1 MSTATTLLNDSA
13 IVVAAVEG
21 GGTSF
26 KVAVVRLHLLSP
38 SSSSASSSPS
48 SSSRSSSDYRVE
60 ILHRHE
66 FSSDADPHWCLHQ
79 CAAFFRTHKPPQG
92 GYRALGVACFG
103 PLGLHPNTPTYGQI
117 LPSSPKA
124 IWRNVDILTPL
135 AEACRTNYDDGVTV
149 THEELAVRIDTD
161 VNAPALVEYRRA
173 LLVQQ
178 QQQQQGDSVD
188 DAADVALLSSCAYIT
203 VGTGVGVGLVVNG
216 RTVHGRMHP
225 EAGHVLVPPLFKNDP
240 FEGYSWGKDTCPYQ
254 GMNTVEGTT
263 CSVALVERLQQQ
275 MPLVKTKDK
284 EGDGRRGDQEASEM
298 SSWSSSTAQGRNVLA
313 TLEDDHE
320 LWEHAVN
327 AIASLCVTLLLTVS
341 IERIVIGGGIVQHRP
356 ILLKRIRERVPLL
369 VNGYLELPSDLSE
382 LIVTSEHGDDAGLY
396 GAIGLAREA
405 LLQQGG
411 SDVMGSTSKAATSR
425 EEDEKRMK
433 QVAFGHGLWHG
444 VLVGGVGTAML
455 LAYAVIPLLNRSS
468 RRRRGS

>member
-1 MSTATTLLNDSA
+1 MSTATSLSNDSV
-13 IVVAAVEG
+13 IVAAVEG

-38 SSSSASSSPS
+38 SSSSASSSSS

-60 ILHRHE
+60 ILHRDE
-66 FSSDADPHWCLHQ
+66 VPSDADPHWCLRQ
-79 CAAFFRTHKPPQG
+79 CAAFFRTHTPPK
-92 GYRALGVACFG
+92 GYRSLGVACFG
-103 PLGLHPNTPTYGQI
+103 PLGLHPNTATYGRI

-135 AEACRTNYDDGVTV
+135 VEACRGSSNAEGV
-149 THEELAVRIDTD
+149 THEELPVMIDTD
-161 VNAPALVEYRRA
+161 VNAPALVEYRGA
-173 LLVQQ
+173 LLRQQ
-178 QQQQQGDSVD
+178 QQQQKQGGSA
-188 DAADVALLSSCAYIT
+188 DAPAVALLSSCAYIT

-225 EAGHVLVPPLFKNDP
+225 EAGHVLVPPLLKNDS
-240 FEGYSWGKDTCPYQ
+240 FEGYSWGMDTCPYH

-263 CSVALVERLQQQ
+263 CSVALVERLQQ
-275 MPLVKTKDK
+275 MRMMVKTKDK
-284 EGDGRRGDQEASEM
+284 EGDGGRGDQAASEM
-298 SSWSSSTAQGRNVLA
+298 SSWSSHTAQGRNVLA
-313 TLEDDHE
+313 TLSDDHE
-320 LWEHAVN
+320 LWDHAVN

-356 ILLKRIRERVPLL
+356 ILLERIRERVPLL
-369 VNGYLELPSDLSE
+369 VNGYLDLPSDLSE
-382 LIVTSEHGDDAGLY
+382 LIVTSEYGEDAGLY

-411 SDVMGSTSKAATSR
+411 SDVMGSDSKAAISR

-444 VLVGGVGTAML
+444 VLVGCVGTAIL
-455 LAYAVIPLLNRSS
+455 LAYAVLPMLHRSS
-468 RRRRGS
+468 RQRRGS